1 MFESPKRHHHSNG
14 TLNRIPAGERR
25 RGRNAGSARGAGPGL
40 AIGNPDRVHEKK
52 RPRGLRDLACPFADR
67 KSRWTG
73 SPLDAIPRSM
83 SRTILVCGGGGF
95 VGNHLVRRLKAEG
108 DTVVAADLVR
118 PRYGS
123 SPADKFYQG
132 DLCEPEFVS
141 DVFRQ
146 SYDEVYQL
154 AADMGGAGYVFVGNN
169 DATIMR
175 NSTRI
180 NLNVLDAVRQGGC
193 GRIFFSSSACV
204 YPELL
209 KDALNIG
216 CRESD
221 AYPAT
226 PDSDYGWEKLFAE
239 RLYAAYGRNHGL
251 AVRIARYH
259 NVFGPEGAWGNGRE
273 KAPAAI
279 CRKVALATSGEPI
292 EIWGDGQQIR
302 SFLYI
307 DECLE
312 GTLRL
317 MRSDFCGPTNI
328 GSDRTISINELVDLV
343 ADIAGKKI
351 ARVYTD
357 GPVGVSARC
366 SDNTLIQEQ
375 LGWKPGV
382 ELRGGLEA
390 TYRWIEAELAAGR
403 SDSSSRAA

>member
-1 MFESPKRHHHSNG
+1 MTSRLAS
-14 TLNRIPAGERR
+14 
-25 RGRNAGSARGAGPGL
+25 SGL
-40 AIGNPDRVHEKK
+40 PPLSDT
-52 RPRGLRDLACPFADR
+52 

-73 SPLDAIPRSM
+73 STLDANPRSM
-83 SRTILVCGGGGF
+83 SRNILVCGGGGF
-95 VGNHLVRRLKAEG
+95 VGSHLVRRLKAEG
-108 DTVVAADLVR
+108 NTVVAADLAR
-118 PRYGS
+118 PRYGP

-132 DLCEPEFVS
+132 DLCEPEFIT

-146 SYDEVYQL
+146 SYDEIYQL

-180 NLNVLDAVRQGGC
+180 NLNVLDAVRQSGC

-204 YPELL
+204 YPELIT
-209 KDALNIG
+209 DALNIG

-239 RLYAAYGRNHGL
+239 RLYGAYGRNHGL

-259 NVFGPEGAWGNGRE
+259 NVFGPEGAWANGRE

-279 CRKVALATSGEPI
+279 CRKVALATAGEPI
-292 EIWGDGQQIR
+292 EIWGDGRQIR

-328 GSDRTISINELVDLV
+328 GSDRMISINELVDLV

-357 GPVGVSARC
+357 GPVGVRARC
-366 SDNTLIQEQ
+366 SDNALIEEQ

-382 ELRGGLEA
+382 ELRSGLEA
-390 TYRWIEAELAAGR
+390 TYRWIEAELATGR
-403 SDSSSRAA
+403 SDSAFKAA